1 MSDSARILVVDDEPD
16 MLDNIRLMLAR
27 DGYAIHTLAD
37 SRKLAAAL
45 ETADPDLV
53 LTDLMIPG
61 RSGMEVLQEVKQT
74 HTDVPVVVMTAYA
87 TVETAVQAMK
97 DGAADYIVK
106 PFSREQLLLLVRRVL
121 QGRELLLENQRLR
134 RDLEQQRLGR
144 QLVALSPA
152 MQEVVS
158 VLARV
163 AGTEASVLLEGE
175 SGTGKEVI
183 ARALH
188 EASRKSGG
196 PFVAVNCSALPAPLL
211 ESELFGHEKGAFTG
225 ATSTRKGL
233 MEEAQGG
240 TFLLDEIT
248 EMEPAT
254 QVKLLR
260 VLQERTLRR
269 VGGNREIPI
278 DVRFL
283 AATNRSLAEAVA
295 QKRLREDLYF
305 RLAVVTLAV
314 PPLRQR
320 REDLPTLATHF
331 LGELSAAYGRKIDG
345 FSPRALER
353 LQAYAW
359 PGNVR
364 ELRNVIERAVSLAT
378 HAVIREEDLPAEI
391 AQAQTHRIDVDVTEP
406 YESAKARALEQ
417 FQREYFSALMAEE
430 AGNISRVAV
439 RAQVDRKT
447 VYRILKVEGG
457 EE

>member
-1 MSDSARILVVDDEPD
+1 
-16 MLDNIRLMLAR
+16 
-27 DGYAIHTLAD
+27 
-37 SRKLAAAL
+37 
-45 ETADPDLV
+45 
-53 LTDLMIPG
+53 
-61 RSGMEVLQEVKQT
+61 
-74 HTDVPVVVMTAYA
+74 
-87 TVETAVQAMK
+87 
-97 DGAADYIVK
+97 
-106 PFSREQLLLLVRRVL
+106 
-121 QGRELLLENQRLR
+121 
-134 RDLEQQRLGR
+134 
-144 QLVALSPA
+144 
-152 MQEVVS
+152 
-158 VLARV
+158 
-163 AGTEASVLLEGE
+163 
-175 SGTGKEVI
+175 
-183 ARALH
+183 
-188 EASRKSGG
+188 
-196 PFVAVNCSALPAPLL
+196 
-211 ESELFGHEKGAFTG
+211 
-225 ATSTRKGL
+225 